1 MRVGKVARMSL
12 SLYNTLTRRKEEFVP
27 IKPDIAAMYTCGPT
41 VYNYAH
47 IGNLRSYIFADVL
60 RRTLQYFGYDVR
72 QVMNVTDVGHLTG
85 DTDSG
90 EDKME
95 LQAREAGRDIWE
107 IARYY
112 EDIFFD
118 DIKKLNIEAPTVK
131 CRATEH
137 VDDMIALVQKLFE
150 RGHAYETA
158 QAVYFDVSTFPS
170 YTELSR
176 QSLEDKMTAAR
187 DEVQEDPEKRNPADF
202 ALWFK
207 AVGRFEHHVM
217 RWDSPWGVG
226 FPGWHVECSAMS
238 MKYLG
243 QTLDIHTGGEDH
255 IWVHHPNEI
264 AQSEGATG
272 QKFVRYWMHG
282 AFLVVGQLSVDDD
295 ADSEKRMGK
304 SEGNFLR
311 LQTLI
316 DKGYDPLAYRYL
328 CFSAHYRAKL
338 KFTWESMDAAASGYD
353 SLKDFVAR
361 AKQIGGEEQP
371 WVAEHRKKFEHAI
384 ADDLNMPQ
392 ALAAV
397 NELIREADR
406 RKEYGVLDAL
416 YDFDKVLGL
425 NLRESAEKATSVDA
439 ELEGMIKQREEAR
452 AAKDWAKADQLRQQL
467 SDMGIVLEDTPAGTL
482 WRRSDH
488 A

>member
-1 MRVGKVARMSL
+1 MAL
-12 SLYNTLTRRKEEFVP
+12 QLYNTATRRKEVFEP
-27 IKPDIAAMYTCGPT
+27 IEPGKARVYSCGLT

-47 IGNLRSYIFADVL
+47 IGNLRSYVFSDVL
-60 RRTLQYFGYDVR
+60 KRTLEHLGYDVTH
-72 QVMNVTDVGHLTG
+72 VINVTDVGHLTS
-85 DTDSG
+85 DEDMG

-95 LQAREAGRDIWE
+95 LEARKEGKTAWD

-118 DIKKLNIEAPTVK
+118 DLATLNIEPPTYRP
-131 CRATEH
+131 RATEH
-137 VDDMIALVQKLFE
+137 VPEMIALVEKLFE

-158 QAVYFDVSTFPS
+158 QAVYFDIATFPR
-170 YTELSR
+170 YTEFTR
-176 QSLEDKMTAAR
+176 QSLEDKMTGAR
-187 DEVQEDPEKRNPADF
+187 DEVQEDPEKRHPADF

-207 AVGRFEHHVM
+207 AVGRFENHIM

-226 FPGWHVECSAMS
+226 FPGWHIECSAMS

-243 QTLDIHTGGEDH
+243 ETLDIHTGGEDH

-272 QKFVRYWMHG
+272 SKFVRYWMHG
-282 AFLVVGQLSVDDD
+282 AFLVVGKLSREEEGDEDR
-295 ADSEKRMGK
+295 RMGK

-328 CFSAHYRAKL
+328 CYSAHYRTKL

-353 SLKDFVAR
+353 GLRDFVAR

-371 WVAEHRKKFEHAI
+371 WVAEHRRKFEEAI

-392 ALAAV
+392 AMAAV
-397 NELIREADR
+397 NELIREAER
-406 RKEYGVLDAL
+406 RGEYGVLDVL
-416 YDFDKVLGL
+416 YDFDNVLGL
-425 NLRESAEKATSVDA
+425 KLRESAERATSADA
-439 ELEGMIKQREEAR
+439 EVESLIKEREQAR
-452 AAKDWAKADQLRQQL
+452 AEKNWPRADEIRKQLGEL
-467 SDMGIVLEDTPAGTL
+467 GIALEDTPSGTL
-482 WRRSDH
+482 WRRSD
-488 A
+488 

>member
-1 MRVGKVARMSL
+1 MSL
-12 SLYNTLTRRKEEFVP
+12 SLYNTLTRKKEEFSSIEPGRVR
-27 IKPDIAAMYTCGPT
+27 MYTCGPT

-47 IGNLRSYIFADVL
+47 IGNLRSYIFADIL
-60 RRTLQYFGYDVR
+60 RRTLQYFGYEVP
-72 QVMNVTDVGHLTG
+72 QVMNVTDVGHLT
-85 DTDSG
+85 DDADSG
-90 EDKME
+90 DDKME
-95 LQAREAGRDIWE
+95 LQAKKEGKDIWE
-107 IARYY
+107 IARHF
-112 EDIFFD
+112 EDVFFD
-118 DIKKLNIEAPTVK
+118 DIEKLNIEPPAVK

-137 VDDMIALVQKLFE
+137 VSEMIALVEKLFE

-158 QAVYFDVSTFPS
+158 QAVYFDVTTFPA

-176 QSLEDKMTAAR
+176 QSLEDKLTAAR
-187 DEVQEDPEKRNPADF
+187 DDVQEDPEKRNPADF

-207 AVGRFEHHVM
+207 AVGRFEHHIM

-255 IWVHHPNEI
+255 VWVHHPNEI

-272 QKFVRYWMHG
+272 QKFVQYWMHG
-282 AFLVVGQLSVDDD
+282 AFLVVGRLSAGDDD
-295 ADSEKRMGK
+295 EDRRMGK

-361 AKQIGGEEQP
+361 AKQIGGQEQP
-371 WVAEHRKKFEHAI
+371 WVQEHRNKFEHAI

-425 NLRESAEKATSVDA
+425 NLRKSAEKATSADA
-439 ELEGMIKQREEAR
+439 EIENMIKERETAR
-452 AAKDWAKADQLRQQL
+452 ANKDWAKADELRKSL
-467 SDMGIVLEDTPAGTL
+467 SEMGILLEDTASGTL
-482 WRRSDH
+482 WRRTE
-488 A
+488 

>member
-1 MRVGKVARMSL
+1 MPL
-12 SLYNTLTRRKEEFVP
+12 NLYNTLTRRKEEFTSIEPGKVR
-27 IKPDIAAMYTCGPT
+27 MYTCGPT

-60 RRTLQYFGYDVR
+60 RRTLEYFDYEVP

-85 DTDSG
+85 DVDSG

-95 LQAREAGRDIWE
+95 IEARKEGRDIWE
-107 IARYY
+107 IARYFEGVFF
-112 EDIFFD
+112 EDIER
-118 DIKKLNIEAPTVK
+118 LNIEPPAVRS
-131 CRATEH
+131 RATEH
-137 VDDMIALVQKLFE
+137 VPEMIALVEKLFE

-158 QAVYFDVSTFPS
+158 QAVYFDVSTFPT

-187 DEVQEDPEKRNPADF
+187 DEVQEDPEKRNPPDF

-207 AVGRFEHHVM
+207 AVGRFENHIM

-243 QTLDIHTGGEDH
+243 ETLDIHTGGEDH

-282 AFLVVGQLSVDDD
+282 AFLVVGKLSKDDED
-295 ADSEKRMGK
+295 DEDKRMGK

-328 CFSAHYRAKL
+328 CFSAHYRQKL
-338 KFTWESMDAAASGYD
+338 RFAWEGMDAAASGYQN
-353 SLKDFVAR
+353 LKDFVVR

-371 WVAEHRKKFEHAI
+371 WVAEHRRKFEEAI

-392 ALAAV
+392 AMAAV
-397 NELIREADR
+397 NELVREAER
-406 RKEYGVLDAL
+406 RSEYGVLDAL
-416 YDFDKVLGL
+416 YSFDKVLGL
-425 NLRESAEKATSVDA
+425 KLYESTEKATSADA
-439 ELEGMIKQREEAR
+439 EVDGLIKEREAARSEKNWAR
-452 AAKDWAKADQLRQQL
+452 ADEIRKQLG
-467 SDMGIVLEDTPAGTL
+467 DMDIALEDTPSGTL
-482 WRRSDH
+482 WRRTN
-488 A
+488 

>member
-1 MRVGKVARMSL
+1 MAL
-12 SLYNTLTRRKEEFVP
+12 SFYNTLTRRKEEFSSIEPGKVR
-27 IKPDIAAMYTCGPT
+27 MYTCGPT

-47 IGNLRSYIFADVL
+47 IGNLRSYIFADVA
-60 RRTLQYFGYDVR
+60 RRALEYFGYEVP

-85 DTDSG
+85 DVDAG

-95 LQAREAGRDIWE
+95 VEARKEGRDIWE
-107 IARYY
+107 IARHFERVFF
-112 EDIFFD
+112 EDIE
-118 DIKKLNIEAPTVK
+118 KLNIEPPAVR

-137 VDDMIALVQKLFE
+137 VPEMIALVEKLFG

-158 QAVYFDVSTFPS
+158 QAVYFDVTTFPK
-170 YTELSR
+170 YTDLSR
-176 QSLEDKMTAAR
+176 QSLEDKLTAAR
-187 DEVQEDPEKRNPADF
+187 DDVQEDPEKRSPADF

-207 AVGRFEHHVM
+207 AVGRFENHVM
-217 RWDSPWGVG
+217 RWESPWGVG
-226 FPGWHVECSAMS
+226 FPGWHIECSAMS

-243 QTLDIHTGGEDH
+243 ETLDIHTGGEDH

-282 AFLVVGQLSVDDD
+282 AFLVVGKLSKDEAGDD
-295 ADSEKRMGK
+295 ERRMGK

-311 LQTLI
+311 LQTLV
-316 DKGYDPLAYRYL
+316 DNGYDPLAYRFM

-338 KFTWESMDAAASGYD
+338 KFTWEAMEAAAAGYRN
-353 SLKDFVAR
+353 LQDFVAR
-361 AKQIGGEEQP
+361 ATQIGGEEQP
-371 WVAEHRKKFEHAI
+371 WVADHKDKFREAI

-392 ALAAV
+392 AMAAV

-406 RKEYGVLDAL
+406 RGEYGVLDAL

-425 NLRESAEKATSVDA
+425 RLKESAERATSVDIGV
-439 ELEGMIKQREEAR
+439 ETLIKEREEAR
-452 AAKDWAKADQLRQQL
+452 AARNWARADEIRKLL
-467 SDMGIVLEDTPAGTL
+467 SEQGITLEDTPSGTL
-482 WRRSDH
+482 WRRAD
-488 A
+488 